1 MTRADLLEGLRAVL
15 VATALAAC
23 QPDGDA
29 PAGKDAGQPISTPHL
44 EVPGSVTDSP
54 TTRPAPH
61 HAEHGGRKA
70 VFDYWVLALS
80 WSPEFCVSSEARPD
94 SRQCSESREFIVH
107 GLWPQYERG
116 YPASCDTHTRVDD
129 STADRL
135 EALVPDRG
143 LVFHQWKKHGSCSGM
158 APAAYFDTMERA
170 ARAITIPSDYLA
182 RAAHKPVGR
191 QDLEH
196 AFIEVNPGLTPEAI
210 TFDCKGAFLRE
221 VRVCLDLD
229 LKPRG
234 CGADLREAC
243 SRSVSVR
250 SPGG

>member
-1 MTRADLLEGLRAVL
+1 VGEP
-15 VATALAAC
+15 VAT
-23 QPDGDA
+23 
-29 PAGKDAGQPISTPHL
+29 PHQ
-44 EVPGSVTDSP
+44 
-54 TTRPAPH
+54 
-61 HAEHGGRKA
+61 AEHGGRKKA
-70 VFDYWVLALS
+70 AFDYWVLALS

-94 SRQCSESREFIVH
+94 SRQCSEARGFIVH

-116 YPASCDTHTRVDD
+116 YPASCDTHTRVDER
-129 STADRL
+129 TADRL

-158 APAAYFDTMERA
+158 SPDAYFDTLERA
-170 ARAITIPSDYLA
+170 ARAVAIPSDYLA
-182 RAAHKPVGR
+182 RAAHRPVAR
-191 QDLEH
+191 HDLEL
-196 AFIEVNPGLTPEAI
+196 AFIEANPRLTQEAI

-243 SRSVSVR
+243 SRSVSIR
-250 SPGG
+250 PPGG